1 MLVVE
6 KGSNK
11 DWRERESKHKEPT
24 ELKAQ
29 HSSDRALEEQDYIN
43 QSSNVAPLP
52 PKNGSY
58 LRQGMPCGLHSSFR
72 ERRTMGISPTIEC

>member
-29 HSSDRALEEQDYIN
+29 RSSDRALEVQDYIN

-58 LRQGMPCGLHSSFR
+58 LRHAMWGFILLSENVGQWVFLQP
-72 ERRTMGISPTIEC
+72 